1 MQSESWRET
10 VVRWSTGRPPP
21 VELLPGRPPAS
32 PDAGPEPDPDRP
44 EQAAHRVRAVCCSGG
59 GIRSAAYS
67 LGGLQRLGRS
77 EPGETSWYDEVDVLT
92 AVSGG
97 SYIAASFA
105 MVQHDRAVA
114 GTASPPPYAP
124 GSPEE
129 RRLRAH
135 TRYLIEDPRVAA
147 LGIVNILYG
156 LLLNLVP
163 LLSVLYVL
171 GTLLGWGLH
180 GTDLLTPSVQDP
192 DKWELGNVGVA
203 AVVVVGVF
211 LLGVAIYTA
220 ERLHDVYYRPKDHLT
235 RFLDAWTLRVLA
247 LSGFLAV
254 VLLGVPLVL
263 RAASSTVIDPGGLP
277 FGQQA
282 AGFVAT
288 SLAIVGLVKGSL
300 GKFAGKLATSTV
312 PSKGG
317 VGAYVARG
325 LRALA
330 PWAGSAIALGL
341 LVVALLAWTSS
352 AAYWGFRWGD
362 ALLIGGALL
371 VVLVWQLVT
380 DVNRNSIHSFYRA
393 RLSSAFAVQRTD
405 DGLDARPRDYS
416 QPVPLETLQGRPAL
430 VICAAV
436 NTDEAGRVPSG
447 RGCAP
452 WTFSPAYTGI
462 TSGEM
467 FRGEPGLVA
476 SVSASAVAPL
486 AGMLPTE
493 TYVRRAGS
501 RLVTVP
507 GAVAVS
513 GAAVSPAMG
522 RETRAPIRVLLGL
535 ANVRL
540 GLWLPNP
547 LLTTPDHPVGGVWN
561 LMKWQLHQP
570 GPLSLLREM
579 AGRTGLTRRWVYV
592 TDGGH
597 YENLGLVEALRRGA
611 TEIVVFDAS
620 GDSPGSWSAF
630 GLAVQTARADLGVEI
645 DLDPTSMRPRDGGEG
660 APTLVA
666 HGTCRY
672 PNGVEGDLW
681 LCKLARPEKASW
693 DVLAWAKGHP
703 KFPHDSTAQ
712 QLYGDREFEAYRALG
727 ELAAATALEMFAT
740 RRAPGEAGTA
750 AAAEGAAT
758 ATDTGESAREV
769 QVSTAVPGQGSVDV
783 TGTTRVRR
791 RASR

>member
-1 MQSESWRET
+1 MHAETLREWLG
-10 VVRWSTGRPPP
+10 RWAMGRPPA
-21 VELLPGRPPAS
+21 VDLLPGRPVSA
-32 PDAGPEPDPDRP
+32 PDAGPEPEAAGSTRP
-44 EQAAHRVRAVCCSGG
+44 ARRVRAVCCSGG

-67 LGGLQRLGRS
+67 LGGLQRLSRTQPAK
-77 EPGETSWYDEVDVLT
+77 PGEAEEPSWYSEVDFVT

-97 SYIAASFA
+97 SYIASSFA
-105 MVQHDRAVA
+105 MLEHDRD
-114 GTASPPPYAP
+114 GGPTTYAA

-135 TRYLIEDPRVAA
+135 TRYLVEDPRVAA

-163 LLSVLYVL
+163 LLASLYVL
-171 GTLLGWGLH
+171 GTVLGWGLH
-180 GTDLLTPSVQDP
+180 DGDILTPSVEDP
-192 DKWELGNVGVA
+192 DTWEVSHLAGIAVTVA
-203 AVVVVGVF
+203 AVILAGIALF
-211 LLGVAIYTA
+211 TI
-220 ERLHDVYYRPKDHLT
+220 ERLHDVYYPPRDVLT
-235 RFLDAWTLRVLA
+235 RFFDAWTLRVMSLGA
-247 LSGFLAV
+247 ILAV
-254 VLLGVPLVL
+254 LLIGVPLLL
-263 RAASSTVIDPGGLP
+263 RAASDTAINPGGLP
-277 FGQQA
+277 FGEQA

-288 SLAIVGLVKGSL
+288 SLAIVGFVKGSL
-300 GKFAGKLATSTV
+300 GRLTAKLSTSTE

-317 VGAYVARG
+317 IGGLLARG

-330 PWAGSAIALGL
+330 PWVGSAIALGL

-352 AAYWGFRWGD
+352 AAYNGFRWQD
-362 ALLIGGALL
+362 AVYVAVALL
-371 VVLVWQLVT
+371 VIVLWQVVT

-393 RLSSAFAVQRTD
+393 RLASAFAIRRTA
-405 DGLDARPRDYS
+405 DGKEAEPRPYS
-416 QPVPLETLQGRPAL
+416 EPVPLESLRGKPAL

-452 WTFSPAYTGI
+452 WTFSRACTGI
-462 TSGEM
+462 TSGTM
-467 FRGEPGLVA
+467 FGGEPGLIG
-476 SVSASAVAPL
+476 SATDDDSPTRSAAPT
-486 AGMLPTE
+486 GMLTTK

-513 GAAVSPAMG
+513 GAAVSPVMG
-522 RETRAPIRVLLGL
+522 RETRAPIRILLGL

-547 LLTTPDHPVGGVWN
+547 LLTTPHHPGSGTWA
-561 LMKWQLHQP
+561 LMKWQLRQP
-570 GPLSLLREM
+570 GPLALLREM

-645 DLDPTSMRPRDGGEG
+645 DLDPTKMRPRDGGKG

-666 HGTCRY
+666 EGKCTY
-672 PNGVEGDLW
+672 PNGVQAKVW
-681 LCKLARPEKASW
+681 LCKLALPEAASW

-703 KFPHDSTAQ
+703 SFPHDSTAQ

-727 ELAAATALEMFAT
+727 ELAASTALRMYDEGSAQS
-740 RRAPGEAGTA
+740 APQPPDEVLLDVTLPVQ
-750 AAAEGAAT
+750 AEGGSTPLELHAT
-758 ATDTGESAREV
+758 
-769 QVSTAVPGQGSVDV
+769 VSRPKVGP
-783 TGTTRVRR
+783 R
-791 RASR
+791 